1 MTTYP
6 VACVPWVRWT
16 IPSVCGALDA
26 VGGSTRRTRRQCRGA
41 HPHRATPAVPGRA
54 TADGADRRHHHR
66 GRGGGRRGGGS
77 GGAIR
82 ANRQGWGGQRCP
94 EVGAQLHIQHTS
106 SMVWPTVGQE
116 REGRPQG
123 VPQGGR
129 GVVTHSLAASAAPA
143 GSFMMGGGW
152 WGRRDFQ

>member
-94 EVGAQLHIQHTS
+94 EVGAQLTYNTRRR
-106 SMVWPTVGQE
+106 WCGP
-116 REGRPQG
+116 P
-123 VPQGGR
+123 
-129 GVVTHSLAASAAPA
+129 
-143 GSFMMGGGW
+143 
-152 WGRRDFQ
+152 WGRRGRAGHRESRRGVEGWSHTRWPPQPPRPDHS